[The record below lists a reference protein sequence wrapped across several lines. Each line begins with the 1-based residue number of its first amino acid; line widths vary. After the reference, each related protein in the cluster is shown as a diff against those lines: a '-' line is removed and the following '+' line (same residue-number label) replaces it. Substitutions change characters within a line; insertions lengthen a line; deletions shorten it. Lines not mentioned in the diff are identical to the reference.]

1 MVEQKE
7 FSVSGKNNANI
18 SRGNVKEL
26 RKDYFID
33 ILHIFVLFAFAFTQ
47 PLFELLSRNIE
58 FFVARQSEPVDIF
71 SFILILCV
79 LLPLPVVVI
88 EVIAGLFGQRVRK
101 SIHGF
106 MVAIL
111 LAIIALAV
119 LKKLLDLPGITLI
132 AGAAILG
139 ITGSVVYLRFRPVRM
154 FFTCLSPA
162 LLIFPCIF
170 LWNSSVSKVLFP
182 EKDPS
187 SFSINIDNPP
197 SLIMIIFDEFP
208 VISLMNEKCKIDPV
222 LYPNFA
228 ALSQDAYW
236 FRNATSVG
244 GSTLQIVPGILSGLY
259 PDKSRMPTAADY
271 PDNVF
276 TLLGGSYDM
285 KIFETHTMLC
295 PETLCGNKK
304 RHQPLAQRMCSML
317 SDLSAVY
324 LHMVLPSDL
333 TSGLPIVTQ
342 NWKHFW
348 GDNKGN
354 KNDVSDDEGLAHKH
368 KDRALLF
375 AEFVESITIS
385 DKPTFYFLHIVL
397 PHVPWEYLPSGKR
410 YTKVGIPGLNIKKEL
425 WGDNEWLVI
434 QGYQRHLL
442 QVGFVDKLVGDLLDR
457 LKVLNLYDRS
467 LIVITADHGVNFW
480 PNKSRRCPLW
490 KIDPMCSLGVPLFIK
505 TPTQHEGIISD
516 HNVKTIDILPTI
528 ADILDIRLLG
538 PVDGHSALNSSLL
551 GETGLA
557 AKYETLERKF
567 SLFGSGSK
575 PDGLF
580 KIGPNH
586 ELTKLVGQHISNFN
600 VINNDSIVINI
611 QESLAYNFVDSKAMF
626 VPTCIRGDIYSNKS
640 INMPFNLAV
649 AINGVIQAVTQS
661 FDSEGKTA
669 KFIAMVPES
678 SLKGGKNDVEVF
690 IAYNNSN
697 GQFDLIHGKDQ
708 NQISYSLSLSDKI
721 LIRNS
726 DSLYVKIIQ
735 GALSGSLDLAVSR
748 DGHVLFAGWAAD
760 IKKSRLPDAIV
771 AFINGEFFFSGKTGV
786 NRPDVAKYYN
796 DPDLQKAGFEFV
808 VPFSIFKDKDNPE
821 VRFFAIKGGVAS
833 ELYYPKGYKWGK
845 KS

>member
-7 FSVSGKNNANI
+7 LSVNGKNNVNI
-18 SRGNVKEL
+18 SRGYVKER

-170 LWNSSVSKVLFP
+170 LWNSSVSNVLFP

-197 SLIMIIFDEFP
+197 PLIMIIFDEFP

-236 FRNATSVG
+236 FRNTHTVS
-244 GSTLQIVPGILSGLY
+244 GSTMQAVPAILSGLC
-259 PDKSRMPTAADY
+259 PDKSRILPMAAY
-271 PDNVF
+271 YRQSLF
-276 TLLGGSYDM
+276 TLLGNSYEM
-285 KIFETHTMLC
+285 RVIEPYTMICPEMLC
-295 PETLCGNKK
+295 GCKK
-304 RHQPLAQRMCSML
+304 DLQPFVQRMQSML
-317 SDLSAVY
+317 LDLSFVY
-324 LHMVLPSDL
+324 LHMILPSKF
-333 TSGLPIVTQ
+333 TTNLPIITQ
-342 NWKHFW
+342 DWKSFW
-348 GDNKGN
+348 VETKGGEVLEN
-354 KNDVSDDEGLAHKH
+354 
-368 KDRALLF
+368 DRA
-375 AEFVESITIS
+375 AEFREFINSITMS
-385 DKPTFYFLHIVL
+385 DKPVLYFLHSVI
-397 PHVPWEYLPSGKR
+397 PHLPWEYLPSGKR
-410 YTKVGIPGLNIKKEL
+410 YNMRGTPGLDIKKEQ
-425 WGDNEWLVI
+425 WGNNEWLVV

-442 QVGFVDKLVGDLLDR
+442 QVGFADKLIGDLFAR
-457 LKVLNLYDRS
+457 LKSLNLYDQS
-467 LIVITADHGVNFW
+467 LIVITADHGANFW
-480 PNKSRRCPLW
+480 PNKSRRGKL
-490 KIDPMCSLGVPLFIK
+490 KQHPMGILGIPLFIK
-505 TPTQHEGIISD
+505 APNQKEGIISD
-516 HNVKTIDILPTI
+516 RKASSIDILPTI
-528 ADILDIRLLG
+528 ADILKVSLPL
-538 PVDGHSALNSSLL
+538 PVDGHSLIDFSSSVKKDNCAVNECSILKQKL
-551 GETGLA
+551 
-557 AKYETLERKF
+557 YI
-567 SLFGSGSK
+567 FGPGGN
-575 PDGLF
+575 PDNLF

-626 VPTCIRGDIYSNKS
+626 VPTCIRGDICSNKS

-661 FDSEGKTA
+661 FDNEGKTA

-708 NQISYSLSLSDKI
+708 NQISYTLSLSDKI

-735 GALSGSLDLAVSR
+735 GALGGSLDLAVFR

-760 IKKSRLPDAIV
+760 IKKSRLPDTIV

-786 NRPDVAKYYN
+786 DRPDVAKYYN

-833 ELYYPKGYKWGK
+833 ELNYPKGYKWGK